1 MKINRHFLHIGIF
14 VILGFN
20 ICYNNTLLKVS
31 DGIGY
36 KQLSKLKQG
45 VSKSD
50 LIRLM
55 GQPVSQN
62 MITKGGKE
70 FNAFYYNYTEK
81 LNPGKRK
88 NEKAALSG
96 YKGNFKNSSNQHK
109 LTIIM
114 QNERILNWIIDPGES
129 AIVAIA
135 GKQKN
140 TTTVK
145 IIGVVFLGLFGAFF
159 ALR

>member
-1 MKINRHFLHIGIF
+1 MKFNRNFLNRGIF
-14 VILGFN
+14 FILGLSLCF
-20 ICYNNTLLKVS
+20 NNTLLKVS
-31 DGIGY
+31 DEIGY

-45 VSKSD
+45 VSQSD
-50 LIRLM
+50 LMRLM

-62 MITKGGKE
+62 MIKKGGKE
-70 FNAFYYNYTEK
+70 FNALYYNYKEN

-88 NEKAALSG
+88 NEKAALS
-96 YKGNFKNSSNQHK
+96 KFNGNFKGAGNQHK

-114 QNERILNWIIDPGES
+114 QNERVLNWIIDPGES
-129 AIVAIA
+129 ATVAIA
-135 GKQKN
+135 GKPKN